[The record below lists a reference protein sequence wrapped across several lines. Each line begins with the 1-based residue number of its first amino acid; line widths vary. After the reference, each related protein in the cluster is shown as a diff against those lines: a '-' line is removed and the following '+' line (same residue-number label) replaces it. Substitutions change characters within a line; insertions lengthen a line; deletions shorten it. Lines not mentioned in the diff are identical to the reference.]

1 MRHSTEEKTFW
12 MDRWR
17 VDLFGQDRI
26 KTFKG
31 QLNDCKST
39 LNVVLSTATMYVS
52 SPGIR
57 IWVFSSWLTR
67 IHSITTTC
75 QEYIMKEM
83 KDVMLKQNETILQQR
98 NCESRRAKD

>member
-17 VDLFGQDRI
+17 VGLFGQDRI

-39 LNVVLSTATMYVS
+39 LNVVLSTATMYVAL
-52 SPGIR
+52 PGIR
-57 IWVFSSWLTR
+57 IWVF
-67 IHSITTTC
+67 
-75 QEYIMKEM
+75 
-83 KDVMLKQNETILQQR
+83 QQL
-98 NCESRRAKD
+98 ADAHP